1 MGGMK
6 TLRFFLALA
15 VGLGL
20 VSGARGVAAQAGTV
34 TAAAPQRVVLDTDI
48 GDDIDD
54 AFALGLLLQ
63 SPEVDLLG
71 VSTAYGQ
78 TGLRAR
84 LVERYLRAV
93 GRANV
98 PVAAGVVGPDTD
110 HFSQAAYARQM
121 PERKYPDG
129 VALLLNQI
137 RVHPGQ
143 VTVIAIGAL
152 TNLKAALD
160 RDPATFRKVNRV
172 VLMGG
177 SVYEGYE
184 DHQTGQR
191 GRPVS
196 VEWNIRC
203 DPAAARAV
211 FDSGVPVFVMPLD
224 STQIHLS
231 ADELRG
237 VLAYG
242 SPVTDQI
249 ALLYQQWTGR
259 KQWNSPT
266 LYDPVAVTYAIRP
279 ALCPTTPLRL
289 EVDAEGYTRPVE
301 GKPNVQVCLKADEPG
316 FRAFLLGR
324 LMAPIGK

>member
-1 MGGMK
+1 
-6 TLRFFLALA
+6 
-15 VGLGL
+15 
-20 VSGARGVAAQAGTV
+20 
-34 TAAAPQRVVLDTDI
+34 
-48 GDDIDD
+48 
-54 AFALGLLLQ
+54 
-63 SPEVDLLG
+63 
-71 VSTAYGQ
+71 
-78 TGLRAR
+78 
-84 LVERYLRAV
+84 
-93 GRANV
+93 
-98 PVAAGVVGPDTD
+98 
-110 HFSQAAYARQM
+110 
-121 PERKYPDG
+121 
-129 VALLLNQI
+129 VALLLNQS

-249 ALLYQQWTGR
+249 ELLYQQWTGR

>member
-1 MGGMK
+1 
-6 TLRFFLALA
+6 
-15 VGLGL
+15 
-20 VSGARGVAAQAGTV
+20 
-34 TAAAPQRVVLDTDI
+34 VVLDTDI

-98 PVAAGVVGPDTD
+98 PAAAGVVGPDTD

>member
-289 EVDAEGYTRPVE
+289 
-301 GKPNVQVCLKADEPG
+301 
-316 FRAFLLGR
+316 
-324 LMAPIGK
+324 